1 MYLHASPQLFLFP
14 SLKPDSRLQSLRG
27 RCPEGLI
34 WGSEDSNVDPL
45 AASVSHGLY
54 VVLAL
59 LEVHQLCLSHQE
71 DLHLWNV
78 GASPPNLHSACTM
91 KLVVNSGFFI
101 AT

>member
-1 MYLHASPQLFLFP
+1 M
-14 SLKPDSRLQSLRG
+14 SLG
-27 RCPEGLI
+27 RFSYPNRDEQMGGNKKG
-34 WGSEDSNVDPL
+34 WGSESDPL